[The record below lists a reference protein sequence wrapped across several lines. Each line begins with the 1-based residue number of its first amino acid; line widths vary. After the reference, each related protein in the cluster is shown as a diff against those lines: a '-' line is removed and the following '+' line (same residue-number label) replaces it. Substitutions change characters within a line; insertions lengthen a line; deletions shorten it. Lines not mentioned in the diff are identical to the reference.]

1 MARRNRTETVRV
13 PLSLDLTTD
22 NVLKRLAEIGIFG
35 KNKAEV
41 AVTILRHWLWD
52 NEEKLTRQNVQL
64 TGVKKGRS

>member
-1 MARRNRTETVRV
+1 V

-22 NVLKRLAEIGIFG
+22 SVLERLAEIGIFG

-52 NEEKLTRQNVQL
+52 NEEKLTRQSIQL
-64 TGVKKGRS
+64 TGAKKGGS

>member
-1 MARRNRTETVRV
+1 MAHRNRTATVRV

-22 NVLKRLAEIGIFG
+22 SVLERLAERGIFG

-52 NEEKLTRQNVQL
+52 NEEKLTRQSIQL